1 MKTPVSTAVQAST
14 EKIPGAHRR
23 RWLAGITLG
32 LLGVLL
38 ATECYCRFHLGLG
51 DPPLSI
57 ADAQIEYLF
66 APNQHLRRFGNHVDY
81 NAWSMRSDDFPV
93 QKSQPNELRVM
104 VFGDSVVNGGAL
116 TDQRDLA
123 TSILQRQLGAVMGR
137 PVVVGNISAASWGPP
152 NMLAYARRFG
162 LFQADAVV
170 IVVSSHDYADAPTF
184 QPIVGVNPDFPS
196 HRPWCA
202 TWEAI
207 TRYLPRYVPMLAG
220 KTPPVRPP
228 TQKDIDESLGALG
241 DLIRLAQQNG
251 AKVVL
256 AQHLTLAELPPGRL
270 EEGHD
275 AIAKTA
281 RDAGVEPF
289 DLEGTGASAALYR
302 DHIHTNQAGQAFIA
316 ARLLPAIR
324 EALAATK

>member
-1 MKTPVSTAVQAST
+1 MKPAISPSTDSPVGKESRS
-14 EKIPGAHRR
+14 HRR
-23 RWLAGITLG
+23 SWLAALSLSLLG
-32 LLGVLL
+32 LLL
-38 ATECYCRFHLGLG
+38 ATECYCRFYLGFG

-66 APNQHLRRFGNHVDY
+66 APNQHLRRFGNHIEY
-81 NAWSMRSDDFPV
+81 NAWSMRSDDFAV
-93 QKSQPNELRVM
+93 QKGQAGELRVM

-123 TSILQRQLGAVMGR
+123 TSILQRQLGAVLGR
-137 PVVVGNISAASWGPP
+137 PVVVGNISAGSWGPP
-152 NMLAYARRFG
+152 NMLAYARHFG

-184 QPIVGVNPDFPS
+184 EPTVGVNPDFPS
-196 HRPWCA
+196 HRPSCA

-220 KTPPVRPP
+220 RTPPVPPP

-241 DLIRLAQQNG
+241 DLIRLAQQKG
-251 AKVVL
+251 ANVVL

>member
-1 MKTPVSTAVQAST
+1 L
-14 EKIPGAHRR
+14 
-23 RWLAGITLG
+23 LAL
-32 LLGVLL
+32 LL
-38 ATECYCRFHLGLG
+38 ATEGYCRFYLGLG
-51 DPPLSI
+51 NPPLSV
-57 ADAQIEYLF
+57 ADSQIEYLF

-81 NAWSMRSDDFPV
+81 NAWSMRSGDFPMRKG
-93 QKSQPNELRVM
+93 QDSELRVL
-104 VFGDSVVNGGAL
+104 VFGDSVVNGGAV

-123 TSILQRQLGAVMGR
+123 TSILQRQLGAALGR
-137 PVVVGNISAASWGPP
+137 PVVVGNISAGSWGPP

-184 QPIVGVNPDFPS
+184 EPVVGVNPDMPS
-196 HRPWCA
+196 RRPWSA
-202 TWEAI
+202 TWEAM
-207 TRYLPRYVPMLAG
+207 TRYLPRYVPVLAG
-220 KTPPVRPP
+220 KAPPVPPP

-256 AQHLTLAELPPGRL
+256 GQHLEVGELPPGHPQH
-270 EEGHD
+270 GHD
-275 AIAKTA
+275 AIAKVA

-289 DLEGTGASAALYR
+289 DIEGTGASAALYR

-316 ARLLPAIR
+316 ARLLPALR

>member
-1 MKTPVSTAVQAST
+1 
-14 EKIPGAHRR
+14 
-23 RWLAGITLG
+23 
-32 LLGVLL
+32 
-38 ATECYCRFHLGLG
+38 
-51 DPPLSI
+51 
-57 ADAQIEYLF
+57 
-66 APNQHLRRFGNHVDY
+66 
-81 NAWSMRSDDFPV
+81 
-93 QKSQPNELRVM
+93 
-104 VFGDSVVNGGAL
+104 
-116 TDQRDLA
+116 
-123 TSILQRQLGAVMGR
+123 
-137 PVVVGNISAASWGPP
+137 
-152 NMLAYARRFG
+152 
-162 LFQADAVV
+162 VV

-184 QPIVGVNPDFPS
+184 EPIVGVNPDFPS

-220 KTPPVRPP
+220 RTPPVPPP

-241 DLIRLAQQNG
+241 DLIRLAQQKG
-251 AKVVL
+251 ANVVL

-302 DHIHTNQAGQAFIA
+302 DHIHTNQAGQAFMA

-324 EALAATK
+324 VALGATK

>member
-1 MKTPVSTAVQAST
+1 MGKRS
-14 EKIPGAHRR
+14 HRR
-23 RWLAGITLG
+23 RWLAAISLGVLG
-32 LLGVLL
+32 LLL
-38 ATECYCRFHLGLG
+38 AAECYCRFHLGLG

-57 ADAQIEYLF
+57 TDAQIEYLF
-66 APNQHLRRFGNHVDY
+66 APSQHLRRFGNHVDY

-93 QKSQPNELRVM
+93 QKGQSNELRVM

-116 TDQRDLA
+116 TDQHDLA
-123 TSILQRQLGAVMGR
+123 TSILQRQLGVALGR
-137 PVVVGNISAASWGPP
+137 PVVVGNISAGSWGPP

>member
-1 MKTPVSTAVQAST
+1 MGKRS
-14 EKIPGAHRR
+14 HRR
-23 RWLAGITLG
+23 RWLAAISLG
-32 LLGVLL
+32 LLALLL

-66 APNQHLRRFGNHVDY
+66 APNQHLRRFGNRVEY

-116 TDQRDLA
+116 TDQHDLA
-123 TSILQRQLGAVMGR
+123 TSILQRQLGVALGR
-137 PVVVGNISAASWGPP
+137 PVVVGNISAGSWGPP

-162 LFQADAVV
+162 LFQADVVAV
-170 IVVSSHDYADAPTF
+170 VVSSHDYADAPTF
-184 QPIVGVNPDFPS
+184 EPTVGVNPDFPS

-220 KTPPVRPP
+220 KTPPVPP
-228 TQKDIDESLGALG
+228 PAQKDIDESLGALG

-256 AQHLTLAELPPGRL
+256 GQHLEVGELPLGHPQH
-270 EEGHD
+270 GHD
-275 AIAKTA
+275 AIAKVA

-289 DLEGTGASAALYR
+289 DIEGTGASAALYR

>member
-1 MKTPVSTAVQAST
+1 V
-14 EKIPGAHRR
+14 
-23 RWLAGITLG
+23 LG
-32 LLGVLL
+32 LLL
-38 ATECYCRFHLGLG
+38 ATEGYCRFHLGLG

-66 APNQHLRRFGNHVDY
+66 APNQHLRRFGNRVEY

-104 VFGDSVVNGGAL
+104 VFGDSVVNGGAV
-116 TDQRDLA
+116 TDQHDLA
-123 TSILQRQLGAVMGR
+123 TSILQRQLGAVLGR
-137 PVVVGNISAASWGPP
+137 PVVVGNISAGSWGPP

-162 LFQADAVV
+162 LFQADVVAV
-170 IVVSSHDYADAPTF
+170 VVSSHDYADAPTF
-184 QPIVGVNPDFPS
+184 EPTVGVNPDFPS

-207 TRYLPRYVPMLAG
+207 TRYLPRHVPLLAG
-220 KTPPVRPP
+220 KTPPVPLP

-256 AQHLTLAELPPGRL
+256 GQHLEVGELPLGHPQH
-270 EEGHD
+270 GHD
-275 AIAKTA
+275 AIAKVA

-289 DLEGTGASAALYR
+289 DIEGTGASAALYR